1 MNLLPAET
9 NLDIL
14 KCFNFNQLN
23 NFQLSN
29 RYFCEL
35 INNYNKEL
43 AVKVFYSVELVVWK
57 NYVCKDLE
65 YSRKELDLNLN
76 EEIKLKVHSIIGSFG
91 YKLLFFSG
99 KQRYNNVFLF
109 TFITTTTLL
118 AKIWMCQLMII
129 SLMKLEI

>member
-57 NYVCKDLE
+57 NCNF
-65 YSRKELDLNLN
+65 LNL
-76 EEIKLKVHSIIGSFG
+76 ICCYLK
-91 YKLLFFSG
+91 
-99 KQRYNNVFLF
+99 FLF
-109 TFITTTTLL
+109 
-118 AKIWMCQLMII
+118 
-129 SLMKLEI
+129 